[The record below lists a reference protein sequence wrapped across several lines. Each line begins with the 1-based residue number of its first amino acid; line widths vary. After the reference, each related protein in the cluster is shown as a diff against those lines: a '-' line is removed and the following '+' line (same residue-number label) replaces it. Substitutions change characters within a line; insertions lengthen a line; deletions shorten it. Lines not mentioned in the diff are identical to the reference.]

1 MDSTNNPT
9 ITKLQAVL
17 LLKEISDTIYFDISI
32 ARNVFNQDYSFFP
45 EDIDPE

>member
-17 LLKEISDTIYFDISI
+17 LLKEISDTIYFDLEL
-32 ARNVFNQDYSFFP
+32 AKNVFNPDFG
-45 EDIDPE
+45 